1 MTDEEMAEAYANEN
15 WEHYEEGQND
25 SKALKQAYLAG
36 LNYKNKENAEL
47 KEQISFLLSCKNCP
61 ENKGGWI
68 CAKEYE
74 NKCLA
79 QKIECIKEL
88 EKENAELKEQCSI
101 LADGNVCSSTCS
113 EIKKQLTKAKEIIK
127 DYMTIVKGA
136 HTTVCGVSEENRT
149 INVLKL
155 NKEAEQF
162 LKEAQTCL
170 SYKHYIKIPFKGESP
185 VYSTK
190 QAAGADIALPKD
202 VVAKAHSIVT
212 WIDLEVGFDIPEGFC
227 IMLQPRS
234 STSRKWHVL
243 TDTGIIDSD
252 YKLENIHCGLVN
264 VTDEDIKI
272 PKGTRIVQLLIL
284 PVYHATNWKCFN
296 NIRNSKKGSG
306 STGD

>member
-1 MTDEEMAEAYANEN
+1 MTKE
-15 WEHYEEGQND
+15 
-25 SKALKQAYLAG
+25 KLK
-36 LNYKNKENAEL
+36 KENAQL
-47 KEQISFLLSCKNCP
+47 KEKISILLSCKNCP

-79 QKIECIKEL
+79 QKIEFIKEL
-88 EKENAELKEQCSI
+88 QEQYSI
-101 LADGNVCSSTCS
+101 LADSNVSN
-113 EIKKQLTKAKEIIK
+113 
-127 DYMTIVKGA
+127 DFF
-136 HTTVCGVSEENRT
+136 EE
-149 INVLKL
+149 
-155 NKEAEQF
+155 E
-162 LKEAQTCL
+162 EAQA
-170 SYKHYIKIPFKGESP
+170 YKHYIKIPFKGESP
-185 VYSTK
+185 IYSTK

-202 VVAKAHSIVT
+202 IVAKAHSIVT

-264 VTDEDIKI
+264 VTDEDIII

-284 PVYHATNWKCFN
+284 PVYHATNWKCLN
-296 NIRNSKKGSG
+296 NIRDSKKSSG

>member
-1 MTDEEMAEAYANEN
+1 MTDEKMAEKYAKGNM
-15 WEHYEEGQND
+15 HYEIAKRENGAD
-25 SKALKQAYLAG
+25 YAKEVSSVTIKQAFLAG
-36 LNYKNKENAEL
+36 LGYKNKENAEL
-47 KEQISFLLSCKNCP
+47 KEKISILLSCKNCP

-74 NKCLA
+74 DKCLA

-88 EKENAELKEQCSI
+88 EKENAELKEQ
-101 LADGNVCSSTCS
+101 
-113 EIKKQLTKAKEIIK
+113 
-127 DYMTIVKGA
+127 Y
-136 HTTVCGVSEENRT
+136 
-149 INVLKL
+149 
-155 NKEAEQF
+155 
-162 LKEAQTCL
+162 L

-202 VVAKAHSIVT
+202 ITIKAHSIVT

-243 TDTGIIDSD
+243 CDTGIIDSD

-264 VTDEDIKI
+264 ITNEDITI

-284 PVYHATNWKCFN
+284 PVYHATNWKCLN
-296 NIRNSKKGSG
+296 NIRDSKKGSG

>member
-88 EKENAELKEQCSI
+88 EKENAELKEQHSI
-101 LADGNVCSSTCS
+101 LADSNASN
-113 EIKKQLTKAKEIIK
+113 
-127 DYMTIVKGA
+127 DFF
-136 HTTVCGVSEENRT
+136 EE
-149 INVLKL
+149 
-155 NKEAEQF
+155 E
-162 LKEAQTCL
+162 EAQTCL

-185 VYSTK
+185 IYSTK
-190 QAAGADIALPKD
+190 DAAGADIVLPKD

-252 YKLENIHCGLVN
+252 YKLESIHCGLVN

>member
-1 MTDEEMAEAYANEN
+1 MTKDEMK
-15 WEHYEEGQND
+15 D
-25 SKALKQAYLAG
+25 KISMALKDPILQQGFKIICKNLAEIE
-36 LNYKNKENAEL
+36 KENTEL
-47 KEQISFLLSCKNCP
+47 KEKISILLSCKNCP

-79 QKIECIKEL
+79 QKIEFIKEL
-88 EKENAELKEQCSI
+88 EKENAELQEQCSI
-101 LADGNVCSSTCS
+101 LADSNASN
-113 EIKKQLTKAKEIIK
+113 
-127 DYMTIVKGA
+127 DFF
-136 HTTVCGVSEENRT
+136 EE
-149 INVLKL
+149 
-155 NKEAEQF
+155 E
-162 LKEAQTCL
+162 EAQTCL

-185 VYSTK
+185 VYSTT
-190 QAAGADIALPKD
+190 QAAGADIVLPKD

-284 PVYHATNWKCFN
+284 PVYHATNWKCLN
-296 NIRNSKKGSG
+296 NIRDSKKGSG

>member
-1 MTDEEMAEAYANEN
+1 MTKDEMK
-15 WEHYEEGQND
+15 D
-25 SKALKQAYLAG
+25 KISIALKNDVLQQG
-36 LNYKNKENAEL
+36 FEIIYKNLAELEKENAEL
-47 KEQISFLLSCKNCP
+47 KEKISILLSCKNCP

-68 CAKEYE
+68 CEKEYE
-74 NKCLA
+74 DKCLA
-79 QKIECIKEL
+79 QKIEFIKEL
-88 EKENAELKEQCSI
+88 EKENAELKEQ
-101 LADGNVCSSTCS
+101 
-113 EIKKQLTKAKEIIK
+113 
-127 DYMTIVKGA
+127 
-136 HTTVCGVSEENRT
+136 
-149 INVLKL
+149 
-155 NKEAEQF
+155 
-162 LKEAQTCL
+162 CL

-202 VVAKAHSIVT
+202 VVVKAHSIVT

-243 TDTGIIDSD
+243 CDTGIIDSD

-264 VTDEDIKI
+264 ITNEDITI

-284 PVYHATNWKCFN
+284 PVYHATNWKCLN
-296 NIRNSKKGSG
+296 NIRDSKKGSG

>member
-1 MTDEEMAEAYANEN
+1 MTKEELEREYYAYRPTEPFSEDDSPNDWANIVQYAEEN
-15 WEHYEEGQND
+15 LD
-25 SKALKQAYLAG
+25 KAFKAITELE
-36 LNYKNKENAEL
+36 KENAEL
-47 KEQISFLLSCKNCP
+47 KEKISILLSCKNCP

-79 QKIECIKEL
+79 QKIEFIKEL
-88 EKENAELKEQCSI
+88 QEQCSM
-101 LADGNVCSSTCS
+101 LADNNVSN
-113 EIKKQLTKAKEIIK
+113 
-127 DYMTIVKGA
+127 DFF
-136 HTTVCGVSEENRT
+136 EE
-149 INVLKL
+149 
-155 NKEAEQF
+155 E
-162 LKEAQTCL
+162 EAQT
-170 SYKHYIKIPFKGESP
+170 YKHYIKIPFKGENP

-202 VVAKAHSIVT
+202 IVVKAHSIVT
-212 WIDLEVGFDIPEGFC
+212 WIDLEVGFDIPKGFC

-243 TDTGIIDSD
+243 CDTGIIDSD

-264 VTDEDIKI
+264 VTDEDIII

-284 PVYHATNWKCFN
+284 PVYHATNWKCLN
-296 NIRNSKKGSG
+296 NIRDSKKGSG

>member
-1 MTDEEMAEAYANEN
+1 MTDEEIAEKWVEDNKYEINEYCLSIEDFG
-15 WEHYEEGQND
+15 EHGF
-25 SKALKQAYLAG
+25 LAG
-36 LNYKNKENAEL
+36 LEYKNKENAEL
-47 KEQISFLLSCKNCP
+47 KEKISILLSCKNCP

-74 NKCLA
+74 DKCLA
-79 QKIECIKEL
+79 QKIEFIKEL
-88 EKENAELKEQCSI
+88 EKENAELKEQ
-101 LADGNVCSSTCS
+101 
-113 EIKKQLTKAKEIIK
+113 
-127 DYMTIVKGA
+127 
-136 HTTVCGVSEENRT
+136 
-149 INVLKL
+149 
-155 NKEAEQF
+155 
-162 LKEAQTCL
+162 CL

-190 QAAGADIALPKD
+190 QAAGADIALSKD
-202 VVAKAHSIVT
+202 IVVKAHSIVT

-243 TDTGIIDSD
+243 CDTGIIDSD

-264 VTDEDIKI
+264 VTDEDITI

-284 PVYHATNWKCFN
+284 PVYHATNWKCLN
-296 NIRNSKKGSG
+296 NIRDSKKGSG

>member
-1 MTDEEMAEAYANEN
+1 MTDEEMAEKYAKANM
-15 WEHYEEGQND
+15 HYEIAKRENRAD
-25 SKALKQAYLAG
+25 YAKEVSNVTIKQAFLAG
-36 LNYKNKENAEL
+36 LEYKNKENAEL
-47 KEQISFLLSCKNCP
+47 KEKISILLSCKNCP

-74 NKCLA
+74 DKCLA
-79 QKIECIKEL
+79 QKIEFIKEL

-101 LADGNVCSSTCS
+101 LADSNVC
-113 EIKKQLTKAKEIIK
+113 
-127 DYMTIVKGA
+127 
-136 HTTVCGVSEENRT
+136 
-149 INVLKL
+149 
-155 NKEAEQF
+155 
-162 LKEAQTCL
+162 KEAQT
-170 SYKHYIKIPFKGESP
+170 YKHYIKIPFKGESP

-202 VVAKAHSIVT
+202 IVVKAHSIVA

-243 TDTGIIDSD
+243 CDTGIIDSD

-264 VTDEDIKI
+264 VTDEDIII

-284 PVYHATNWKCFN
+284 PVYHATNWKCLN
-296 NIRNSKKGSG
+296 TIRDSKKGSG

>member
-1 MTDEEMAEAYANEN
+1 M
-15 WEHYEEGQND
+15 
-25 SKALKQAYLAG
+25 
-36 LNYKNKENAEL
+36 NKEEL
-47 KEQISFLLSCKNCP
+47 IKISRENLRNSKQSSLCECYDEAFIKGYELSVKR
-61 ENKGGWI
+61 I
-68 CAKEYE
+68 A
-74 NKCLA
+74 
-79 QKIECIKEL
+79 EL

-101 LADGNVCSSTCS
+101 LADSNASNDFF
-113 EIKKQLTKAKEIIK
+113 EKE
-127 DYMTIVKGA
+127 
-136 HTTVCGVSEENRT
+136 
-149 INVLKL
+149 
-155 NKEAEQF
+155 
-162 LKEAQTCL
+162 EAQTCL
-170 SYKHYIKIPFKGESP
+170 SYTHYIKIPFKGESP
-185 VYSTK
+185 IYSTK
-190 QAAGADIALPKD
+190 YAAGADIVLPKD

-296 NIRNSKKGSG
+296 NIRDSKKGSG

>member
-1 MTDEEMAEAYANEN
+1 MTKDEMINEMKNRI
-15 WEHYEEGQND
+15 
-25 SKALKQAYLAG
+25 SMALKDNLLQQGLEIICKNLAE
-36 LNYKNKENAEL
+36 LEKENAEL
-47 KEQISFLLSCKNCP
+47 KEKISILLSCKNCP

-68 CAKEYE
+68 RV
-74 NKCLA
+74 N
-79 QKIECIKEL
+79 
-88 EKENAELKEQCSI
+88 
-101 LADGNVCSSTCS
+101 DFF
-113 EIKKQLTKAKEIIK
+113 
-127 DYMTIVKGA
+127 
-136 HTTVCGVSEENRT
+136 EE
-149 INVLKL
+149 
-155 NKEAEQF
+155 E
-162 LKEAQTCL
+162 EAQT
-170 SYKHYIKIPFKGESP
+170 YKHYIKIPFKGESP
-185 VYSTK
+185 IYSTK

-202 VVAKAHSIVT
+202 IVVKAHSIVT

-264 VTDEDIKI
+264 VTDEDIII

-284 PVYHATNWKCFN
+284 PVYHATNWKCLN

>member
-1 MTDEEMAEAYANEN
+1 MTDEEMAKDYAEHNQGKYMNEFGN
-15 WEHYEEGQND
+15 LY
-25 SKALKQAYLAG
+25 QAYLAG
-36 LNYKNKENAEL
+36 LEYNNKQIAEL
-47 KEQISFLLSCKNCP
+47 EEKISVLLSCKNCP

-74 NKCLA
+74 DKCLA
-79 QKIECIKEL
+79 QKIEFIKEL
-88 EKENAELKEQCSI
+88 EKENAELKEQYSI
-101 LADGNVCSSTCS
+101 LADSNASN
-113 EIKKQLTKAKEIIK
+113 
-127 DYMTIVKGA
+127 DFF
-136 HTTVCGVSEENRT
+136 EE
-149 INVLKL
+149 
-155 NKEAEQF
+155 E
-162 LKEAQTCL
+162 EAQTCL

-185 VYSTK
+185 IYSTK
-190 QAAGADIALPKD
+190 YAAGADIVLPKD

-296 NIRNSKKGSG
+296 NIRDSKKGSG
-306 STGD
+306 STDD

>member
-1 MTDEEMAEAYANEN
+1 MFEKEAKERARKIEENQTLGVYDNDEEYARDRGWNEG
-15 WEHYEEGQND
+15 EVAGYEEGFKDGAEFSYN
-25 SKALKQAYLAG
+25 KA
-36 LNYKNKENAEL
+36 NE
-47 KEQISFLLSCKNCP
+47 
-61 ENKGGWI
+61 
-68 CAKEYE
+68 
-74 NKCLA
+74 
-79 QKIECIKEL
+79 EL

-101 LADGNVCSSTCS
+101 LADSNASN
-113 EIKKQLTKAKEIIK
+113 
-127 DYMTIVKGA
+127 DFF
-136 HTTVCGVSEENRT
+136 EE
-149 INVLKL
+149 
-155 NKEAEQF
+155 E
-162 LKEAQTCL
+162 EAQTCL
-170 SYKHYIKIPFKGESP
+170 SYTHYIKIPFKGESP
-185 VYSTK
+185 IYSTK
-190 QAAGADIALPKD
+190 YAAGADIVLPKD

-306 STGD
+306 STGN

>member
-1 MTDEEMAEAYANEN
+1 MLLEQRILDLQKDKGALIDKVRELKNEVARLTNEN
-15 WEHYEEGQND
+15 KTFKD
-25 SKALKQAYLAG
+25 
-36 LNYKNKENAEL
+36 ENAEL
-47 KEQISFLLSCKNCP
+47 KEKISILLSCKNCP

-79 QKIECIKEL
+79 QKIEFIKEL
-88 EKENAELKEQCSI
+88 KKENAELKEQ
-101 LADGNVCSSTCS
+101 
-113 EIKKQLTKAKEIIK
+113 
-127 DYMTIVKGA
+127 
-136 HTTVCGVSEENRT
+136 
-149 INVLKL
+149 
-155 NKEAEQF
+155 
-162 LKEAQTCL
+162 CL

-185 VYSTK
+185 IYSTK
-190 QAAGADIALPKD
+190 YAAGADVALPKD

-264 VTDEDIKI
+264 VTDEDIII

-284 PVYHATNWKCFN
+284 PVYHATNWKCLN
-296 NIRNSKKGSG
+296 NIRDSKKGSG

>member
-1 MTDEEMAEAYANEN
+1 MTDEEMAENYAKEISNVTI
-15 WEHYEEGQND
+15 
-25 SKALKQAYLAG
+25 SQAFLAG
-36 LNYKNKENAEL
+36 LEYKNKENAEL
-47 KEQISFLLSCKNCP
+47 KEKISILLSCKNCP

-74 NKCLA
+74 DKCLA
-79 QKIECIKEL
+79 QKIEFIKEL
-88 EKENAELKEQCSI
+88 EKENAELKEQ
-101 LADGNVCSSTCS
+101 
-113 EIKKQLTKAKEIIK
+113 
-127 DYMTIVKGA
+127 
-136 HTTVCGVSEENRT
+136 
-149 INVLKL
+149 
-155 NKEAEQF
+155 
-162 LKEAQTCL
+162 CL

-185 VYSTK
+185 IYSTK

-202 VVAKAHSIVT
+202 IVVKAHSIVT

-252 YKLENIHCGLVN
+252 YKLENIHCSLVN
-264 VTDEDIKI
+264 VTDEDIII

-296 NIRNSKKGSG
+296 NIRDSKKGSG